1 MADAILGVPADE
13 LRRSR
18 TSVKWRA
25 FGPDVLPLFIAE
37 MDVRPCP
44 SVVEAVSDAVSRGD
58 TGYAWTAPYVDAFT
72 AFADRRWGWQPDPDA
87 TVPVADVLTGITT
100 LLRLLTAPGG
110 PVVVS
115 SPVYNAFHDVVA
127 AAGRR
132 VVEAPLRDGRLDV
145 DALRSVFADLAP
157 AAGTAAAGRGA
168 ARDGAVY
175 LLCNPHNPTGHVPTP
190 AELAALADAANEF
203 GVRVVSDEIHAP
215 LTLDGSRFTPW
226 LTVPGA
232 EGHFT
237 VTSAAKT
244 YNLAGLKAGL
254 VVAGPAAVDDLR
266 RIHPY
271 VTYGASHLG
280 TIAQAAAWAEGDAWL
295 DRLLGELAANRAA
308 LVEAVASLPGVT
320 VQAPEA
326 TYLAWLDLRAT
337 DLGDEPAAALRER
350 ARVALSEGTT
360 FGSGGAGHAR
370 LNFATSPEILH
381 EALDRLAGCLA

>member
-1 MADAILGVPADE
+1 MADAILGVPTDE
-13 LRRSR
+13 LRSSR

-44 SVVEAVSDAVSRGD
+44 AVVTAVSDAVSRGD
-58 TGYAWTAPYVDAFT
+58 TGYAWTAPYVEAFT
-72 AFADRRWGWQPDPDA
+72 AFADRRWGWQPDPEA

-145 DALRSVFADLAP
+145 DALRAVFADLAR
-157 AAGTAAAGRGA
+157 AGGPGAGVA
-168 ARDGAVY
+168 Y
-175 LLCNPHNPTGHVPTP
+175 LLCNPHNPTGHVPTA
-190 AELAALADAANEF
+190 AELAALAEAANEF
-203 GVRVVSDEIHAP
+203 EVRVVSDEIHAP
-215 LTLDGSRFTPW
+215 LTLDGVRFTPW

-232 EGHFT
+232 DGHFT
-237 VTSAAKT
+237 VTSAGKT

-254 VVAGPAAVDDLR
+254 VVAGAAAVDDLR

-280 TIAQAAAWAEGDAWL
+280 TIAQAAAWAEGDEWL
-295 DRLLGELAANRAA
+295 DRLLGELAANRAT

-320 VQAPEA
+320 AQPPEA

-337 DLGDEPAAALRER
+337 RLGDEPAAALRER

-360 FGSGGAGHAR
+360 FGAGGAGHAR
-370 LNFATSPEILH
+370 LNFATSPEILR
-381 EALDRLAGCLA
+381 EALDRITGCLA